1 MTEWQKQEAAANARA
16 EIRAAA
22 YGMLPVF
29 PDALSARV
37 AAQNRANWL
46 AMRLHADLIER
57 YRPFLGQKII
67 KNGNGWPQL
76 TKKVAAAIG
85 EIADEPGAHVTLV
98 SRQYTLRYEV
108 RVSRDYVIR
117 EGQIL
122 ASQGTRTASAAAG
135 VWIGSLEGDILAK
148 LGDSPVLRENYS
160 ADEVRRL
167 RAEYNELRDKASAAK
182 SALEPFGEY
191 DNR

>member
-1 MTEWQKQEAAANARA
+1 MTEWQQHEAEANARA

-22 YGMLPVF
+22 YGRLPVF

-46 AMRLHADLIER
+46 AVRFHADLIER

-85 EIADEPGAHVTLV
+85 EIADEPGAHVSLV
-98 SRQYTLRYEV
+98 SVQYSLRYEI
-108 RVSRDYVIR
+108 RVNRDYDAGPR
-117 EGQIL
+117 LPGQG
-122 ASQGTRTASAAAG
+122 SRTTSASAG
-135 VWIGSLEGDILAK
+135 VYVGQLEGDILNA
-148 LGDSPVLRENYS
+148 LTEPSQLRDNYS
-160 ADEVRRL
+160 ADEIRRL
-167 RAEYNELRDKASAAK
+167 RAEYIELCDKASAAK

>member
-1 MTEWQKQEAAANARA
+1 MTEWQQHEAEANARA

-22 YGMLPVF
+22 YATLPVF

-46 AMRLHADLIER
+46 AIRFHADLIER
-57 YRPFLGQKII
+57 FRPFLGQKII

-85 EIADEPGAHVTLV
+85 EIADEPGAHVSLV
-98 SRQYTLRYEV
+98 SVQYSLRYEV
-108 RVSRDYVIR
+108 RVNRDYDAGPR
-117 EGQIL
+117 LPGQG
-122 ASQGTRTASAAAG
+122 SRTTSATAG
-135 VWIGSLEGDILAK
+135 IWIGSLEGDILAK
-148 LGDSPVLRENYS
+148 LGDAPQLRDNYS

-182 SALEPFGEY
+182 SALEPFGEF